1 MSVLVHREAGF
12 FLVSSTEHRDSR
24 HGRQQRFAGLGTDRR
39 PLRVDVA
46 RQVGQMPARHRQ
58 LAAARTPPERTV
70 LQNQIDATDAQ
81 IDRLVYELYGLTDDE
96 IAIVEGSAR
105 STISD

>member
-1 MSVLVHREAGF
+1 MEAFLAPSREYETADIGC
-12 FLVSSTEHRDSR
+12 LP
-24 HGRQQRFAGLGTDRR
+24 RFARLGTDRR
-39 PLRVDVA
+39 PAPSGVA
-46 RQVGQMPARHRQ
+46 RHDRMVAWVEQMLALHWQ

-81 IDRLVYELYGLTDDE
+81 IDRLVYELYGLTDAE

-105 STISD
+105 ATISG